1 MKRFS
6 PAFGFV
12 TMLLASCSSA
22 NDSSNQPAP
31 DTSADGGSS
40 PPADSID
47 AGSESASAVIGE
59 RAETLRSELI
69 DMRRVIHSH
78 PELSGQ
84 EVQTAALIEER
95 LRARGLEV
103 RTGVGGHGV
112 VGVLRGGRPGRVV
125 AYRADMDAMPN
136 QEPPGRVYGSTVPNV
151 FHVCGHDLHS
161 TIGVGVATVLASMRE
176 QMQGTAV
183 FLFQPAEETV
193 EGAEAMLRDGA
204 LDGLDPEVIY
214 GLHDF
219 PNHVGTVFAQGTA
232 LAGFDNFTIT
242 LDTEHSTPEMESK
255 LKADLAPI
263 GTIDPPQSGDDI
275 AKFVADLQ
283 DPKGPYDKA
292 VFLRVSS
299 STVDDRL
306 VLRGSL
312 KASDDGA
319 YEGIRD
325 AVREAVAREVPE
337 GTYELAFRAGGPFP
351 AMRSDSLVADRT
363 ATTLARVLGQ
373 ENVLSMHGTVPYASE
388 DFAFFLQRTPGVM
401 VLLGV
406 ENREKGFSGFPHFPD
421 FDADEDAI
429 VIGTRAMSTVIWDR
443 LRGE

>member
-6 PAFGFV
+6 PALGFV
-12 TMLLASCSSA
+12 TMLLASCSSTT
-22 NDSSNQPAP
+22 DTSDQPAT
-31 DTSADGGSS
+31 DTPAEAGSPPTGSS
-40 PPADSID
+40 GT
-47 AGSESASAVIGE
+47 GSESASAAIGA
-59 RAETLRSELI
+59 RAESLRSELI
-69 DMRRVIHSH
+69 DMRREIHRH

-84 EVQTAALIEER
+84 EVQTAALIEAR
-95 LRARGLEV
+95 LRAQGLEV

-112 VGVLRGGRPGRVV
+112 VGVLRGGRPGPVV

-136 QEPPGRVYGSTVPNV
+136 QEPPGRAYGSTVPNV

-161 TIGVGVATVLASMRE
+161 TIGVGVATALASMRD
-176 QMQGTAV
+176 QLQGTAV

-193 EGAEAMLRDGA
+193 EGAAAMLRDGA
-204 LDGLDPEVIY
+204 LDGLDPQVIY
-214 GLHDF
+214 GLHSF

-242 LDTEHSTPEMESK
+242 LDTEHSTPEMENK

-263 GTIDPPQSGDDI
+263 GTIAPPETGDDI

-283 DPKGPYDKA
+283 DPNGPYDET

-312 KASDDGA
+312 KASDDSA
-319 YEGIRD
+319 YERIRD

-337 GTYELAFRAGGPFP
+337 GTYELAFRDGGPFP
-351 AMRSDSLVADRT
+351 AMRSDNQVADRT
-363 ATTLARVLGQ
+363 AATLAHVVGK

-429 VIGTRAMSTVIWDR
+429 VIGTKAMSTVIWDH
-443 LRGE
+443 LSKQ